1 MTLAEAGEDE
11 VVAQLV
17 RGLPN
22 DARVLV
28 GAGDDCAVVSRQTGL
43 LLLKTDCVIED
54 IHFTRASPPRTIGW
68 KALCRAVSDV
78 AAMGGRPGDA
88 LITLAVPPSLEL
100 TWVRGLYAGLRRAAD
115 RYRVNLVG
123 GETARSLGG
132 IFISVALTG
141 WLPSER
147 YVTRAGGQAGDL
159 LFVTGRLGG
168 SLAGRHLR
176 FEPRVDE
183 AVWLNENFRLHAMMD
198 LSDGLAKDLPR
209 LARASGVGFRI
220 DCAALP
226 RNRGCNVDQ
235 ALGDGEDYELLFAV
249 APKEGDRLRAAWP
262 QAFPKLKLSRI
273 GELTT
278 SGVPVEDA
286 PRGGYDHFQ
295 R

>member
-1 MTLAEAGEDE
+1 MTLAEAGEDQ

-17 RGLPN
+17 QALPN

-28 GAGDDCAVVSRQTGL
+28 QAGDDCAVVRHGAEL

-54 IHFTRASPPRTIGW
+54 VHFTRASPPRAIGW
-68 KALCRAVSDV
+68 KALCRAASDV

-88 LITLAVPPSLEL
+88 LITLAAPPSLEL
-100 TWVRGLYAGLRRAAD
+100 SWVRGLYAGLRRAAE
-115 RYRVNLVG
+115 RYRINLVG

-141 WLPSER
+141 SLPSGR
-147 YVTRAGGQAGDL
+147 CVTRAGGQPGDSI
-159 LFVTGRLGG
+159 FVTGKLGG

-176 FEPRVDE
+176 FEPRVEE

-209 LARASGVGFRI
+209 LARASGAGFRI
-220 DCAALP
+220 DRAALP
-226 RNRGCNVDQ
+226 LNRGCTVDQ
-235 ALGDGEDYELLFAV
+235 GLGDGEDYELLFAT
-249 APKEGDRLRAAWP
+249 APEAGTRLEAAWS

-273 GELTT
+273 GALTT
-278 SGVPVEDA
+278 AGPPIEEVP
-286 PRGGYDHFQ
+286 GGYDHF
-295 R
+295 RP